1 MNEETK
7 PKRMVEV
14 ERPEFSEEELARVEE
29 VAKLEGLSVD
39 DLYRFCGPSVPS
51 I

>member
-14 ERPEFSEEELARVEE
+14 ELEFSEEELARVEE